1 VAHLTPNPT
10 QPLPESFSDAEPALL
25 TVKEFLDLRNPE
37 GKLHPGDAYETTL
50 ATLNHSQLQPVGS
63 VFPWTGA
70 RRERKLTVL
79 AYPQALDALVYLD
92 PESDKVVAVLHDGT
106 LYRDRF
112 YPIPNWYVSNRSLNG
127 LSETVRVHIASEREV
142 KYPEEYVVQ
151 VEDIAARNRESFP
164 YTIRRVLI
172 DGTRFE
178 VRSEQ
183 RPRQDKLDTIAFL
196 DPSGLIVAEGSNE
209 WGATLLRVAEE
220 YQGRGLG
227 RALAAFWYEFNPKSK
242 SGGFTPSGRANA
254 VATWQAR
261 VHEFLSLG
269 WYSALVRE
277 GRMTQAR
284 VREITAD
291 LPKQPPKRRAE
302 TERVEP
308 EADLRVYVDDDGI
321 AFVLYDARFLSDR
334 DEKYV
339 HGYGFLRSTTKLGS
353 FFYRIEHDPKYRKL
367 ATAIGLQLAKDQGEP
382 LYVATEPGDLI
393 EWEIVPQAERDGD
406 YVSLM
411 EDVLPLK
418 ALAAE
423 ERRLRRKSDPYREI
437 PNSLLEIAES
447 KWS

>member
-1 VAHLTPNPT
+1 MGTLTQNPT
-10 QPLPESFSDAEPALL
+10 SPLPESFSDAEPALL
-25 TVKEFLDLRNPE
+25 TVKEFLALRNPQD
-37 GKLHPGDAYETTL
+37 KSHPGDAYETTL
-50 ATLNHSQLQPVGS
+50 ATLNHSRLQPVGS

-70 RRERKLTVL
+70 RREKKLIVL
-79 AYPQALDALVYLD
+79 ADPQAPDALVYRD

-127 LSETVRVHIASEREV
+127 RSETVRVHIASEREV
-142 KYPEEYVVQ
+142 KYPEEYVIRV
-151 VEDIAARNRESFP
+151 DDPAARNHENFP
-164 YTIRRVLI
+164 HLLQRVLI
-172 DGTRFE
+172 DGMRFE

-183 RPRQDKLDTIAFL
+183 RPRLDKLDTIVFL

-220 YQGRGLG
+220 SQGRGIG
-227 RALAAFWYEFNPKSK
+227 RALAAFWYEFNPKST

-254 VATWQAR
+254 IATWQTR
-261 VHEFLSLG
+261 VHEFLSRG

-277 GRMTQAR
+277 GRMSQAR
-284 VREITAD
+284 VKEILAD

-339 HGYGFLRSTTKLGS
+339 YGYGFLRSSTAHGS
-353 FFYRIEHDPKYRKL
+353 FFYRIEHDAKYLKL
-367 ATAIGLQLAKDQGEP
+367 ATAIGLQMARDQGEP
-382 LYVATEPGDLI
+382 VYVAAAPGDLI
-393 EWEIVPQAERDGD
+393 EWEVVLQAERDGD
-406 YVSLM
+406 YVALT

-418 ALAAE
+418 ALAAA